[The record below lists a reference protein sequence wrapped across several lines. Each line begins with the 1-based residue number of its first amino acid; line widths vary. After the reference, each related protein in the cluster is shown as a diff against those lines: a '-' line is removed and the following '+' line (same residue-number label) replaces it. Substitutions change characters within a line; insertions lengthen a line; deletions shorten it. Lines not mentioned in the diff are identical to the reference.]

1 MKEDNKTETESDEN
15 SKTHNL
21 EKERYIRDIQRQREE
36 RFEKQRQEAR
46 QRIYLQFIFFTA
58 FSIIIVAAITNY
70 NAFKLDP
77 ETLVIINQAMNA
89 VILLMIPFFLGS
101 LGGLTRILMAD
112 TSVPNKS
119 TLVVSSGL
127 MAMFSW
133 VGIKSGVLLAIVS
146 PHLEKQGIPTSVE
159 SHTTS
164 GFYTMA
170 LVAILVGMFSTN
182 LYLFINGRV
191 EQLVAKS
198 QVKKP

>member
-1 MKEDNKTETESDEN
+1 MKEDNKAETESVEN
-15 SKTHNL
+15 NKSHNL
-21 EKERYIRDIQRQREE
+21 EKERYIRDIERQRAE

-46 QRIYLQFIFFTA
+46 QRIYLQFTFVTA
-58 FSIIIVAAITNY
+58 FSIIIVAAITNSD
-70 NAFKLDP
+70 AFKLDP

-101 LGGLTRILMAD
+101 LGGLTRILVAD

-146 PHLEKQGIPTSVE
+146 PHLEKQGIPTGVE

-191 EQLVAKS
+191 EQLVTKS